1 MLMVDLFISFMVG
14 LLVGIATGFKDK
26 DWKDRQK
33 MYDARL
39 QDQANTIDYYKRL
52 TKKLVEDN
60 AELRT
65 ANEQIKYLESQVYG
79 GTTK

>member
-1 MLMVDLFISFMVG
+1 MVDLFISFMVG
-14 LLVGIATGFKDK
+14 MFTGFVTGSKDK
-26 DWKDRQK
+26 DWKEQQK

-39 QDQANTIDYYKRL
+39 QDQANTIEYYKKL
-52 TKKLVEDN
+52 TRKLVAEN

-65 ANEQIKYLESQVYG
+65 ASEQVKYLEAQVYG

>member
-1 MLMVDLFISFMVG
+1 MIDLFISFMVG
-14 LLVGIATGFKDK
+14 LFTGFVTGSKDK
-26 DWKDRQK
+26 DWKEQQK

-60 AELRT
+60 AKLRKVQ
-65 ANEQIKYLESQVYG
+65 EK
-79 GTTK
+79 

>member
-1 MLMVDLFISFMVG
+1 MVDLFISFMVG
-14 LLVGIATGFKDK
+14 LLVGIVTGFKDK

-60 AELRT
+60 AELRK
-65 ANEQIKYLESQVYG
+65 AQEK
-79 GTTK
+79 

>member
-1 MLMVDLFISFMVG
+1 MVDLFISFMVG
-14 LLVGIATGFKDK
+14 LFTGFVTGAKNT
-26 DWKDRQK
+26 DWKEQQK

-60 AELRT
+60 AELRK
-65 ANEQIKYLESQVYG
+65 AQEK
-79 GTTK
+79 

>member
-14 LLVGIATGFKDK
+14 LLVGIAIGFKDTE
-26 DWKDRQK
+26 WKDRQK

-60 AELRT
+60 AELRK
-65 ANEQIKYLESQVYG
+65 AQEK
-79 GTTK
+79 

>member
-14 LLVGIATGFKDK
+14 LFTGFVTGSKDK
-26 DWKDRQK
+26 DWKEQQK

-52 TKKLVEDN
+52 TKKLVEYN
-60 AELRT
+60 AELRKVQE
-65 ANEQIKYLESQVYG
+65 ND
-79 GTTK
+79 

>member
-1 MLMVDLFISFMVG
+1 MVDLFISFMVG
-14 LLVGIATGFKDK
+14 LFTGFVIGSKNT
-26 DWKDRQK
+26 DWKEQQK

-60 AELRT
+60 AELRK
-65 ANEQIKYLESQVYG
+65 AQEK
-79 GTTK
+79 